1 MNVRVVAVVTA
12 LVLAACAPS
21 ARDAAV
27 GMSVVQAVDLPRYM
41 GRWYEIARIPNS
53 FEAGCAGVTAD
64 YALQGDGTIRVVNSC
79 RDGDVDGPLRQVEG
93 QARVVA
99 PGKLKV
105 GFVKWLPFAEGDYWL
120 LDLAPDYSVA
130 VVGAPKGN
138 FGWILARSPAI
149 SPKAMQAAVAVMAAN
164 GYDTDR
170 LELVKQGPAPKEN

>member
-1 MNVRVVAVVTA
+1 MSVRAFAIVAA

-27 GMSVVQAVDLPRYM
+27 GMSVVQSVDLPRYM

-53 FEAGCAGVTAD
+53 FETGCAGVTAN
-64 YALQGDGTIRVVNSC
+64 YALRDDGTIRVVNSC
-79 RDGDVDGPLRQVEG
+79 RDGGLDGPLRQVEG

-105 GFVKWLPFAEGDYWL
+105 GFVEWLPFAEGDYWL

-149 SPKAMQAAVAVMAAN
+149 SAKAMQAAVAVMAAN

>member
-1 MNVRVVAVVTA
+1 MSARVFAFVAT
-12 LVLAACAPS
+12 LLLAACAPP

-27 GMSVVQAVDLPRYM
+27 GMSVVQSVDLPRYM

-53 FEAGCAGVTAD
+53 FEKGCAGVTAD
-64 YALQGDGTIRVVNSC
+64 YALQDNGTIRVVNSC
-79 RDGDVDGPLRQVEG
+79 REGEVDGRLRQVVGE
-93 QARVVA
+93 ARVVA

-120 LDLAPDYSVA
+120 LDLAPDYSIA
-130 VVGAPKGN
+130 VVGAPEGN
-138 FGWILARSPAI
+138 FGWILARTPAI
-149 SPKAMQAAVAVMAAN
+149 SAKALQAAVAVMAAN

>member
-1 MNVRVVAVVTA
+1 MSVRAFAFVATLL
-12 LVLAACAPS
+12 LVACAPP

-27 GMSVVQAVDLPRYM
+27 GMSVVQSLDLPRYM

-53 FEAGCAGVTAD
+53 FEKGCAGVTAD
-64 YALQGDGTIRVVNSC
+64 YALQDDGTIRVVNSC
-79 RDGDVDGPLRQVEG
+79 HSGDVDGPLRQVEG

-120 LDLAPDYSVA
+120 LDVAPDYSVA